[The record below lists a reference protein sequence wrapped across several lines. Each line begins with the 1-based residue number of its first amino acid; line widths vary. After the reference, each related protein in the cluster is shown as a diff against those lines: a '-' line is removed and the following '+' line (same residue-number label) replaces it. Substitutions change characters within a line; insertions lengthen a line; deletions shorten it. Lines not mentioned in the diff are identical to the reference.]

1 MEAEATIGPQSKVK
15 EFRKDYINWLIIVAR
30 SINDEN
36 PHL

>member
-15 EFRKDYINWLIIVAR
+15 ELRKDYSNGLIIIAR